1 MIHKVLKVLKEE
13 LEEAL
18 NAPDPENPDPETVAV
33 VIDHIGKEDTDNTAI
48 NNKVVITLLNV
59 EEELTLKN
67 RPRYEPVENKEEERY
82 MKRNRAAYLNLY
94 VMVAAN
100 RDTYEKSLA
109 NVSKVIEAL
118 QTNKVLYKEEDNL
131 KFKVQLHPLNFD
143 QLSYAWG
150 LLGGKVIPSALYKIS
165 IIKIQKAGLPV
176 DIEVITDIDI
186 QSEKKPIANIN

>member
-18 NAPDPENPDPETVAV
+18 NAPEPGVTNPETVAV
-33 VIDHIGKEDTDNTAI
+33 VIDHIGKEDTDATAI
-48 NNKVVITLLNV
+48 SNKVVITLLNV

-67 RPRYEPVENKEEERY
+67 RPRYEPLQNPEDKYVK
-82 MKRNRAAYLNLY
+82 KNRPAYLNLY

-109 NVSKVIEAL
+109 NISKVIEAL
-118 QTNKVLYKEEDNL
+118 QTNKVLYNEEDNL
-131 KFKVQLHPLNFD
+131 KFKVQLHPLAFD

-150 LLGGKVIPSALYKIS
+150 LLGGKVIPSALYKVS
-165 IIKIQKAGLPV
+165 IIKIQKAGDPV
-176 DIEVITDIDI
+176 DIELITDIDI
-186 QSEKKPIANIN
+186 QSEKKPIVNIN